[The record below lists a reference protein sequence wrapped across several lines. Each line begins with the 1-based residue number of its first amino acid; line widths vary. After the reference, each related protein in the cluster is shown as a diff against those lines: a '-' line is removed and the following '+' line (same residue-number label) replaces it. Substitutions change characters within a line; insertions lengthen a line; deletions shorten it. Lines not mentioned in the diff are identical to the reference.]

1 MSNPYIE
8 DDGAEYPVN
17 NCVHCGQTDYVSGFG
32 ETPTKPGQAR
42 LPSTSKPTTKP
53 FMPKVAIRLRT

>member
-8 DDGAEYPVN
+8 DDGAEYPIN

-32 ETPTKPGQAR
+32 QAPSKPGQAR
-42 LPSTSKPTTKP
+42 VTTMSRTSSKP
-53 FMPKVAIRLRT
+53 FMPKVTVPLRK